1 MKKTINILS
10 SVFVFQLILV
20 GALSANWGDPEIN
33 TNQSMLGK
41 GLVESLTQLEIT
53 EDEKGISLAKS
64 GDGWTLP
71 EHNDLP
77 VAPSKID
84 SVLEDL
90 GGLKK
95 TWPIAQ
101 TKSAAERFEVAEDKF
116 KKRIQL
122 NAKDDSQN
130 LYVGTSPSFRKS
142 HLRLDEEDEIYS
154 GELATHDLSLEV
166 NDWLDKSLLKLKKDK
181 FQSVALNELNLTK
194 EDNQWTLS
202 DLGENEELVQEQLD
216 KAINFASNLS
226 VSGVLD
232 KEKVK
237 EWQDKTPSF
246 SLTVDDGSK
255 NTYDVYIKESESVIK
270 SSLRDEW
277 FSITKFQVEALADL
291 SRESLVKAKV
301 IEPAETKTENVE
313 EEIKES

>member
-20 GALSANWGDPEIN
+20 GALSANWGDSEIN
-33 TNQSMLGK
+33 TNQPMLGE
-41 GLVESLTQLEIT
+41 GLFESLTQVEIT
-53 EDEKGISLAKS
+53 EEEKGISLAKS

-71 EHNDLP
+71 EHNNLP

-84 SVLEDL
+84 SMLEDL
-90 GGLKK
+90 GELKK

-142 HLRLDEEDEIYS
+142 HLRLGEEDEIYS
-154 GELATHDLSLEV
+154 GELGNHDLSIEV
-166 NDWLDKSLLKLKKDK
+166 NDWLDKSLLKLDKNK
-181 FQSVALNELNLTK
+181 FQSVALNELNLSK
-194 EDNQWTLS
+194 VGDQWTLS
-202 DLGENEELVQEQLD
+202 DLDESEELVQHQLNN
-216 KAINFASNLS
+216 IVNFASNLS
-226 VSGVLD
+226 VNGVLD
-232 KEKVK
+232 KEKIK

-246 SLTVDDGSK
+246 SIIVDDGSK
-255 NTYDVYIKESESVIK
+255 NTYDVYIEDSESVIK

-277 FSITKFQVEALADL
+277 FSISKFQVEALGDL
-291 SRESLVKAKV
+291 SRDSLVKAKV
-301 IEPAETKTENVE
+301 IEPPETKTDNAE
-313 EEIKES
+313 EEVKEG